1 LRRRRWRRRRRFL
14 LALVAVIA
22 AGVGIITHA
31 TGAFHRTELQ
41 TIDARYQVRGS
52 NASMVKNFLVVGVD
66 SPTLNYFYLN
76 QRYHAGNFPFPR
88 RFDAQ
93 VVNNLVKAG
102 AKHVAIDFQFS
113 QPTDNRDD
121 NAIAL
126 AIRAAR
132 NVVLATTLVGAHG
145 STQIFGGNSILWN
158 QLGHAVAADA
168 TFLVDSDGAYR
179 RIQYSFQ
186 GLETFPTAIAAR
198 VLGRPVSPG
207 LFGGS
212 TQPVPIDYAGG
223 PGTVPFLSY
232 WKAFTGRFPAALVRG
247 KTVIIGETA
256 SIGQDVHTTPM
267 SAGLMSGTEI
277 VANAAATVA
286 HGIPLRFDAGWVNV
300 LLIILL
306 GSVAPLLGVRS
317 WALRAL
323 GTGVLTGVL
332 FAVASQLAFDSG
344 WIVSLVDPEFALLV
358 GIVGTMAVIYLG
370 EAFERQYARSTF
382 ARFVPPGVVDEVLS
396 STDDDLR
403 LAGVERVCTV
413 MFSDL
418 RGFTKFSESEPVE
431 KVIAVVNHYLNEMT
445 EAILDQGGTL
455 IAYMGDGIMAVFG
468 APLEQDD
475 HADRAL
481 RAAREM
487 IGPRLQAFNDWL
499 AAQDYPSGF
508 RMGVGLNTGPVMCG
522 NVGAEQR
529 VEYTAIGD
537 TTNTASRLEGM
548 TKDQAHMLFV
558 AEATRDAIKT
568 PVDDLKF
575 VDEFEVRGRQA
586 KMRIFS
592 IPDPV
597 GSLGLDHS
605 QQPDDMEREV
615 PQ

>member
-1 LRRRRWRRRRRFL
+1 LRRQRWRRRRRILLSLVAL
-14 LALVAVIA
+14 LA
-22 AGVGIITHA
+22 AGIGILTHA

-41 TIDARYQVRGS
+41 AIDARYQLRGADPS
-52 NASMVKNFLVVGVD
+52 LVKNFLVVGVD
-66 SPTLNYFYLN
+66 SSTLSYFATSH
-76 QRYHAGNFPFPR
+76 RYNAGNFPFPR
-88 RFDAQ
+88 RFDAR
-93 VVNNLVKAG
+93 VLDNLVRAG
-102 AKHVAIDFQFS
+102 ARHVAFDLQFS
-113 QPTDNRDD
+113 QPTDPRDD
-121 NAIAL
+121 NALAL
-126 AIRAAR
+126 AIRRAR
-132 NVVLATTLVGAHG
+132 GVVLATTAVGAHG
-145 STQIFGGNSILWN
+145 STDIFGGNSNLWN
-158 QLGHAVAADA
+158 LLGHAVAANA
-168 TFLVDSDGAYR
+168 TVLPDSDGAFR
-179 RIQYSFQ
+179 HMQYSYQ
-186 GLETFPTAIAAR
+186 DLETFPTAVAAR
-198 VLGRPVSPG
+198 ALGRPVSPA
-207 LFGGS
+207 LFGGP
-212 TQPVPIDYAGG
+212 TVPVPIDYAGK

-232 WKAFTGRFPAALVRG
+232 WRAFTGRFPASLVRG
-247 KTVIIGETA
+247 RTVIIGATA
-256 SIGQDVHTTPM
+256 AVLQDRHTTPM
-267 SAGLMSGTEI
+267 GGGLMAGTEI
-277 VANAAATVA
+277 VANSAATVV
-286 HGIPLRFDAGWVNV
+286 HGIPLRYDAGWVNV

-306 GSVAPLLGVRS
+306 GAAAPLLGLRS

-323 GTGVLTGVL
+323 AAGLLAGILY
-332 FAVASQLAFDSG
+332 AVAAQLAFDSG
-344 WIVSLVDPEFALLV
+344 WIVAVIDPEFALLI
-358 GIVGTMAVIYLG
+358 GIVGTLAVIYLG

-403 LAGVERVCTV
+403 LAGVERICTV

-418 RGFTKFSESEPVE
+418 RGFTKFSESESVD

-499 AAQDYPSGF
+499 ASQNYPSGF

-558 AEATRDAIKT
+558 AEATRDALQS
-568 PVDDLKF
+568 PVEDLIF

-592 IPDPV
+592 IPDPI
-597 GSLGLDHS
+597 GSLALDHS
-605 QQPDDMEREV
+605 QQPGDMEREAAS
-615 PQ
+615 